1 MAFFSVK
8 NKIKYRQGLL
18 VKVQSSIRGW
28 LNRKEFRPRWM
39 KCSFYFLC
47 LSIHE
52 ITLHGSAFWLISIV
66 TCIRVWSFWIVL
78 ISNRIKI
85 AMKIH
90 NMGSRLSEMRKLAE
104 QLKKDRDSAIKKV
117 NIIENN
123 LSDAL
128 NKIQV
133 CYNSRLLPDPLG

>member
-1 MAFFSVK
+1 
-8 NKIKYRQGLL
+8 
-18 VKVQSSIRGW
+18 
-28 LNRKEFRPRWM
+28 
-39 KCSFYFLC
+39 
-47 LSIHE
+47 
-52 ITLHGSAFWLISIV
+52 
-66 TCIRVWSFWIVL
+66 
-78 ISNRIKI
+78 
-85 AMKIH
+85 MKIH
-90 NMGSRLSEMRKLAE
+90 DMGSRLSEMRKLAE